1 VIQQKIGKRIQE
13 FRRKKGLTQENLAEI
28 TGVSPHHFS
37 SWERG
42 EYNISLKA
50 LVLIIDTLE
59 CSADDLFCDVIKK
72 GYKTKAS
79 RLTDILERLSQKE
92 QNKILAIVEAAV

>member
-13 FRRKKGLTQENLAEI
+13 FRRKKGLTQEKLAEI

-42 EYNISLKA
+42 EYNINLKS
-50 LVLIIDTLE
+50 LVLIIDALG
-59 CSADDLFCDVIKK
+59 CSADDLFCDVIKE
-72 GYKTKAS
+72 GYKTRAS
-79 RLTDILERLSQKE
+79 RLSDMLERLPQNE
-92 QNKILAIVEAAV
+92 QNKVLAIVEAII